1 MHDELSA
8 AEARLWGV
16 RTRDKNACVVN
27 DHGDGHGLLSWEV
40 DESVS

>member
-8 AEARLWGV
+8 AEARLRGV
-16 RTRDKNACVVN
+16 CTQDKNEHGVN
-27 DHGDGHGLLSWEV
+27 DHGGGLLSWDV